1 MIFGITDEGVPTSK
15 KEEYLIAIVALNN
28 ARTFIDDARDALLGN
43 DYELRDQLWQMR
55 KELQKV
61 VKDLEHDYKK
71 IKAKK

>member
-43 DYELRDQLWQMR
+43 DNELRDQLWEIR
-55 KELQKV
+55 KVLQEV
-61 VKDLEHDYKK
+61 VKDLEHDYR
-71 IKAKK
+71 KARGK